1 LVEEPEVI
9 SQGATFKELQE
20 NIRDAYALVLSERK
34 QKHSRRLSPTSK
46 SRHICV
52 TAGDGRVSSRGACR
66 HAVLWAVSQTNAFV
80 SLGPNRWPV
89 GSSATYF
96 KTIFSHLVGDEDNL
110 ANNMAGVHPR

>member
-46 SRHICV
+46 SRHIYV
-52 TAGDGRVSSRGACR
+52 TA
-66 HAVLWAVSQTNAFV
+66 
-80 SLGPNRWPV
+80 
-89 GSSATYF
+89 
-96 KTIFSHLVGDEDNL
+96 
-110 ANNMAGVHPR
+110 